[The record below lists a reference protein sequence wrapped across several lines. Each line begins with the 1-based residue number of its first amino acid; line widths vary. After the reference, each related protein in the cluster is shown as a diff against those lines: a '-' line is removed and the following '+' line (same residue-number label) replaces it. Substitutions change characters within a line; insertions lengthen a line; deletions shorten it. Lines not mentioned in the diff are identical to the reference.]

1 MRKLKSKVL
10 KLLSTLLVLTLVLV
24 PFTTNVDAETS
35 TKTSSLPIYCYS
47 RYGRKNITVYT
58 QTNTSSPVQ
67 GEITPDK
74 YIKIVNMNTSGWAK
88 VTYPTEQG
96 NKTGYFLL
104 NTLFINPNFSD
115 KWVYL
120 KGATKSTYTVYRK
133 YLLRTKFGT
142 IKGDNRVKIIGT
154 DKGNTQILY
163 QRRGGGYYL
172 GWIKG
177 EWSPT
182 SIKPKIPKNKS
193 IKLSVPKY
201 TQYDSRWKNVKL
213 GKSSK
218 TIGQV
223 GCTTTCLA
231 MSESYLTKTTIYPNK
246 MSKKLKYTSGGALYW
261 PSNYTLKS
269 SNNYLSEI
277 YNQLKKGKPVLVGA
291 KTSKGSQHWVI
302 VTGYNGNGINKASSY
317 TINDPGYRK
326 KTNLQQHF
334 DKYTKFYKIAYR
346 K

>member
-1 MRKLKSKVL
+1 MGQGYLFYETRK
-10 KLLSTLLVLTLVLV
+10 
-24 PFTTNVDAETS
+24 
-35 TKTSSLPIYCYS
+35 
-47 RYGRKNITVYT
+47 
-58 QTNTSSPVQ
+58 
-67 GEITPDK
+67 
-74 YIKIVNMNTSGWAK
+74 
-88 VTYPTEQG
+88 
-96 NKTGYFLL
+96 KTGYCLSKG
-104 NTLFINPNFSD
+104 LFENIKFSD
-115 KWVYL
+115 KCGYL
-120 KGATKSTYTVYRK
+120 KGATQNTYTVYKK
-133 YLLRTKFGT
+133 YNLKSKLNT
-142 IKGDNRVKIIGT
+142 IAGDTAVKITGIYN
-154 DKGNTQILY
+154 GNTQILY
-163 QRRGGGYYL
+163 KSSGKYYL

-177 EWSPT
+177 KWSLT
-182 SIKPKIPKNKS
+182 LTKPKIITNKT
-193 IKLSVPKY
+193 IKVSVPKY
-201 TQYDSRWKNVKL
+201 SQYDSRWKNVKL
-213 GKSSK
+213 GKSPK

-231 MSESYLTKTTIYPNK
+231 MSESYLTKTTIYPDK

-317 TINDPGYRK
+317 TINDPGYSK